1 MKIKAHCP
9 FLGHTGYNAHT
20 RGFFTALS
28 DLVDLRIDNYTW
40 CDDRHN
46 YLTEQQKRIISETTL
61 TNSDGEGQYPPD
73 WKKEIENFEYDV
85 DIVLHEHNHAH
96 FWRDYQKPK
105 IAYTVWETD
114 RYAADFFKRI
124 LEYDELWVPSKWQRE
139 CSVEQGYP
147 EDRVKVV
154 PEAVESD
161 CFPDKE
167 IVPDDSI
174 FTFCLLGRWDN
185 RKSTTEILECFV
197 ELFGNNPK
205 VQLIASIDNP
215 FAEDGLSTQERFE
228 KMGWGDIKNI
238 TLKSFPGR
246 SEYIEI
252 LRRSHVFLSCARSEG
267 WNIPLIEAMACGV
280 PSIYSD
286 CSGQTEFASGKGIPI
301 RILGKE
307 LVRVAH
313 GAVASRFT
321 AQMPGHYYS
330 PDFTHLKKKMRFC
343 IDNYDDLKTQAL
355 KESVEIRSTF
365 TWENAASI
373 AFSHL
378 EKFCPQSPNVNVL
391 VAADDAYLKYA
402 NICIESIRRHSDYN
416 VILYGYD
423 THFEG
428 KVTLPNVEIRRLR
441 RWPLS
446 KNGRNLGVMGC
457 RVFLCA
463 WTRSSITLMIY
474 LL

>member
-28 DLVDLRIDNYTW
+28 EVVDLRVDNYTW

-46 YLTEQQKRIISETTL
+46 YLTDHQKRIISEVTL
-61 TNSDGEGQYPPD
+61 VGPEGEEQYPPD
-73 WKKEIENFEYDV
+73 WKEEIEDFQYDV
-85 DIVLHEHNHAH
+85 DIVLHEHNHNH
-96 FWRDYQKPK
+96 FWRDYKKPK

-114 RYAADFFKRI
+114 QYDVGFFKQI
-124 LEYDELWVPSKWQRE
+124 LQYDELWVPSEWQKE
-139 CSVEQGYP
+139 CSVAQGYP

-161 CFPDKE
+161 CFPDKG

-215 FAEDGLSTQERFE
+215 FAKDGLSTQERFE

-238 TLKSFPGR
+238 ILKSFPSR
-246 SEYIEI
+246 SEYIDI

-307 LVRVAH
+307 LARIGH
-313 GAVASRFT
+313 GAVASQFT
-321 AQMPGHYYS
+321 SQMPGHYYT
-330 PDFTHLKKKMRFC
+330 PDFTHLKKKMQMC
-343 IDNYDDLKTQAL
+343 MDKYNVLKKKAL
-355 KESVEIRSTF
+355 QESVEIRSKF
-365 TWENAASI
+365 TWENAARI
-373 AFSHL
+373 AQEHLFQFSSKTFKQKTHL
-378 EKFCPQSPNVNVL
+378 LLSSNLN
-391 VAADDAYLKYA
+391 YLKYA
-402 NICIESIRRHSDYN
+402 QRCIRSLKKHSSSPI
-416 VILYGYD
+416 ILYGYD
-423 THFEG
+423 TDFEG
-428 KVTLPNVEIRRLR
+428 ASIGSDIELRRLR
-441 RWPLS
+441 PWPPT
-446 KNGRNLGVMGC
+446 KDGRDFGVMASRISMCLGC
-457 RVFLCA
+457 H
-463 WTRSSITLMIY
+463 
-474 LL
+474 